1 MQLSL
6 IMQKNNEDTLAK
18 KITACFEKKPKKA
31 YFFFGNLKEN
41 GFKILEEE
49 LIDTTTKYYFVIGI
63 DKKNTTRVML
73 ESILDYSKDVYY
85 YSNNGLVEFTS
96 NICIFEYTNEV
107 YMYVGSSNMSESGI
121 SDDLSIYS
129 EIIFDLKEKDEKANY
144 KAQLKEL
151 TKKVETEEFTK
162 LNKSE
167 IDRLV
172 DEKEI
177 FTTRQYNHNV
187 KSISELLGS
196 SKNETKKEISKE
208 EIDDVYIQDKEIPKV
223 DLSDLSLDIDL
234 SDVEDIV
241 IPVEETEKKENK
253 KEETKDIE
261 VTYNEEDFN
270 AMSSLDE
277 INELISY
284 TKEENQNENE
294 DEVKLDVNNE
304 FYDAS
309 MADDVIDTDE
319 PIDLNDMLF
328 SKADVKLDFE
338 SLKKEEKET
347 KKKNEFDEE
356 EELVQVKKVNLN
368 NVSNF
373 IFELPSRPAKEQDQ
387 NVIKIP
393 NYIRTMIPEFF
404 GFNEKVKNI
413 EINGVIHKIRDIK
426 IEVVDAK
433 TGAKYT
439 DRNAKI
445 TYKNGQSYITYTSD
459 TFKNII
465 YSEKDIVRIIKL
477 ASDIYHIE
485 IIAKDMQE
493 YKLWSKIC
501 NQKFKSAT
509 RKYGM
514 M

>member
-6 IMQKNNEDTLAK
+6 IMQKSNENTLAD

-49 LIDTTTKYYFVIGI
+49 LIDTTTKYYFAIGI
-63 DKKNTTRVML
+63 DKKNTTRIML
-73 ESILDYSKDVYY
+73 DSILDYSKDVYY

-121 SDDLSIYS
+121 IEDLSVYS
-129 EIIFDLKEKDEKANY
+129 EIVFDLNNKDDKTGY
-144 KAQLKEL
+144 KAQIKDL
-151 TKKVETEEFTK
+151 TKKVEEEFTK
-162 LNKSE
+162 LNKTE
-167 IDRLV
+167 VDKLV
-172 DEKEI
+172 EEKEI

-187 KSISELLGS
+187 KSISELLNS
-196 SKNETKKEISKE
+196 TTTKAPKKEMSKE
-208 EIDDVYIQDKEIPKV
+208 EIDEVYVQDKEIPKV

-234 SDVEDIV
+234 SG
-241 IPVEETEKKENK
+241 VEESVPSSFENENTNIKK
-253 KEETKDIE
+253 KEEDIE
-261 VTYNEEDFN
+261 VTYDEEEFN
-270 AMSSLDE
+270 NMSNLDE
-277 INELISY
+277 VEKLIGA
-284 TKEENQNENE
+284 TIEKKEEK

-309 MADDVIDTDE
+309 MLDDEIDTNAT
-319 PIDLNDMLF
+319 IDINDMLF
-328 SKADVKLDFE
+328 SKADVKLDVE
-338 SLKKEEKET
+338 NIKKEKRSA
-347 KKKNEFDEE
+347 KKKNEFDDDEE
-356 EELVQVKKVNLN
+356 KVQVKKVNLN
-368 NVSNF
+368 NISNF
-373 IFELPSRPAKEQDQ
+373 IFELPSRPLKEQDQ

-404 GFNEKVKNI
+404 GFNEKVKNV
-413 EINGVIHKIRDIK
+413 EINGAMYKVRNVK
-426 IEVVDAK
+426 IEVIDVG

-439 DRNAKI
+439 DRDSKI
-445 TYKNGQSYITYTSD
+445 MSKTGQTYITFSSD
-459 TFKNII
+459 IFKNII
-465 YSEKDIVRIIKL
+465 YSEKDIIRMIKL
-477 ASDIYHIE
+477 AGDIYHIE
-485 IIAKDMQE
+485 IIPKDMQE

-501 NQKFKSAT
+501 NQTFKATT

>member
-6 IMQKNNEDTLAK
+6 IMQKNNEDTLAG

-85 YSNNGLVEFTS
+85 YSNNGLVEYTS

-121 SDDLSIYS
+121 VDDLSIYS
-129 EIIFDLKEKDEKANY
+129 EVIFDLTNKEEKANY
-144 KAQLKEL
+144 RAQLKEL
-151 TKKVETEEFTK
+151 TKKVELEEFTK
-162 LNKSE
+162 LSKTE
-167 IDRLV
+167 IEKLV

-187 KSISELLGS
+187 KSISELLGNA
-196 SKNETKKEISKE
+196 SKESKKEMSKE
-208 EIDDVYIQDKEIPKV
+208 EIDDVYVQDKEIPKV

-234 SDVEDIV
+234 SG
-241 IPVEETEKKENK
+241 VEEVTAPVQEVEKIESK
-253 KEETKDIE
+253 KDGNEDIE
-261 VTYNEEDFN
+261 VTYNEEEFN
-270 AMSSLDE
+270 NMSNLDE
-277 INELISY
+277 INDLISS
-284 TKEENQNENE
+284 QNEKE
-294 DEVKLDVNNE
+294 DEIKLDVNSE

-309 MADDVIDTDE
+309 MAEDVIDTDDT
-319 PIDLNDMLF
+319 IDINDILF
-328 SKADVKLDFE
+328 SKADVKLDVE
-338 SLKKEEKET
+338 SLKKEEKES
-347 KKKNEFDEE
+347 KKENEFDEE

-373 IFELPSRPAKEQDQ
+373 IFELPSRPQKEQDQ
-387 NVIKIP
+387 NIIKIP

-413 EINGVIHKIRDIK
+413 EINGVVHKVRDIK
-426 IEVVDAK
+426 IEVVDVK

-485 IIAKDMQE
+485 IISKDMQE

-501 NQKFKSAT
+501 NQKFKSTT

>member
-18 KITACFEKKPKKA
+18 KIIACFEKKPKKA

-49 LIDTTTKYYFVIGI
+49 LIDTDTKYYFVIGI
-63 DKKNTTRVML
+63 DKKHTTRVML
-73 ESILDYSKDVYY
+73 DSILDYTKDAYY

-121 SDDLSIYS
+121 NDDLSVYS
-129 EIIFDLKEKDEKANY
+129 EIIFDLKDKDEKANY
-144 KAQLKEL
+144 KTQLKEL

-162 LNKSE
+162 LNRSE

-187 KSISELLGS
+187 KSISELLGN
-196 SKNETKKEISKE
+196 SKMEAKKEMSKE
-208 EIDDVYIQDKEIPKV
+208 EIDDVYVQDKEIPKV

-234 SDVEDIV
+234 SDVEDVIV
-241 IPVEETEKKENK
+241 PTQEMDKKENK
-253 KEETKDIE
+253 SGKEKEIE
-261 VTYNEEDFN
+261 VTYNEDDFN

-277 INELISY
+277 INELISS
-284 TKEENQNENE
+284 TNEEKEE
-294 DEVKLDVNNE
+294 EVKLDVNNE
-304 FYDAS
+304 LYDAS
-309 MADDVIDTDE
+309 MVDEVIDTDST
-319 PIDLNDMLF
+319 IDLNDMLF
-328 SKADVKLDFE
+328 SKADVKLDIE

-347 KKKNEFDEE
+347 KEKNEFDEE

-373 IFELPSRPAKEQDQ
+373 IFELPSRPSKEQDQ
-387 NVIKIP
+387 NIIKIP

-404 GFNEKVKNI
+404 GFNEKVKNV
-413 EINGVIHKIRDIK
+413 EINGVMHKIRDIK
-426 IEVVDAK
+426 IEVIDVK

-439 DRNAKI
+439 DRNARI

-485 IIAKDMQE
+485 IISKDMQE

-501 NQKFKSAT
+501 NQKFKATT